1 MFERFTEQARL
12 VVVRAQESARELNHG
27 YVGKEHLLLALLVDG
42 EEVPAQVLGSLGI
55 DGEKAR
61 ARVIELVGLGNEPQH
76 GNIPF
81 TSEAKNVIE
90 MSLRE
95 SLALGHTEIRPGHLL
110 LGLLRDRD
118 GVAVDVLS
126 EFNAQ
131 PEDIRERVLARL
143 PPGPPR
149 AARLAG
155 VARGLSR
162 VVAVEPQAS
171 VKGPLCA
178 SCERPLTET
187 LRVKTVEALRDGEG
201 VSARVDVT
209 FCGGCGTTLSAVPP
223 PGSPLRRAD
232 SAGGPLAS

>member
-42 EEVPAQVLGSLGI
+42 EEVPAQVLGSLGV
-55 DGEKAR
+55 DGENAR
-61 ARVIELVGLGNEPQH
+61 AAVIELVGVGTEPQP

-81 TSEAKNVIE
+81 TPEAKKVIE
-90 MSLRE
+90 VSLRE
-95 SLALGHTEIRPGHLL
+95 SLALGHSDIRPGHLL
-110 LGLLRDRD
+110 LGLLRDQD
-118 GVAVDVLS
+118 GVAIDVLS
-126 EFNAQ
+126 ELNAQ

-149 AARLAG
+149 AARLTG

-162 VVAVEPQAS
+162 VVAVEPEPG

-187 LRVKTVEALRDGEG
+187 LRVKTVDAVRDGEG
-201 VSARVDVT
+201 SSVRVDVT
-209 FCGGCGTTLSAVPP
+209 FCGGCGAILSSVPP
-223 PGSPLRRAD
+223 PR
-232 SAGGPLAS
+232 SAPSRGDPTGGPLAS